1 MSVRVFAP
9 AKINLTLQ
17 VGRPRA
23 DGMHPLQ
30 SVVMFADVGDWIEV
44 EAQPDSPFRIRGP
57 FSHELMQAGGNLVL
71 DAFGALCRAAGID
84 RSAAVTLEKNLPVAS
99 GIGGGSSDAAA
110 ALKALNALWRLGF
123 SEAELM
129 RIAAEIGADVPVCV
143 PARSAWM
150 TGVGDVITPLRAPA
164 LHAVLVNP
172 LKPLPT
178 AAVFRRFDEMGLGR
192 SMEEAEAPVWRTP
205 AEAAAGA
212 AVLGNDLAAAA
223 CTLMPEIAAAL
234 DELRQDARVMHTGL
248 SGSGATCFALVEN
261 AEAAASLARNVVARR
276 RDWWAHA
283 TTLGQLDHAPA
294 GS

>member
-30 SVVMFADVGDWIEV
+30 SAVMFADVGDWIEAEV
-44 EAQPDSPFRIRGP
+44 HPDSPFHIRGP
-57 FSHELMQAGGNLVL
+57 FSRGLRQTNGNLVL
-71 DAFGALCRAAGID
+71 EAFAAIRRASGID
-84 RSAAVTLEKNLPVAS
+84 LSATVTLEKNLPVAS

-110 ALKALNALWRLGF
+110 TLKALNALWELEL

-129 RIAAEIGADVPVCV
+129 CIAAEIGADVPVCV
-143 PARSAWM
+143 PARTAWM
-150 TGVGDVITPLRAPA
+150 TGVGDVIAPLQAPA

-178 AAVFRRFDEMGLGR
+178 AAVFGKFDEMGLGR
-192 SMEEAEAPVWRTP
+192 RLDETQPPVWRTP

-212 AVLGNDLAAAA
+212 AALGNDLAAPA
-223 CTLMPEIAAAL
+223 CALAPEIAVILEA
-234 DELRQDARVMHTGL
+234 LRQDARVAHAGL
-248 SGSGATCFALVEN
+248 SGSGATCFALLEN
-261 AEAAASLARNVVARR
+261 AAAASALAGELAARR
-276 RDWWAHA
+276 RDWWVRAA
-283 TTLGQLDHAPA
+283 RLGAA
-294 GS
+294 